1 MHLLAAQ
8 AGALQQEGEAI
19 DLAQTPGDVVFAS
32 AADSELMML
41 AAAADRA
48 ATSDLRLAN
57 LLRLSHNLS
66 VDLWLDQTVQRARL
80 VVVRLLG
87 GPAYWQYGVD
97 ELTALALSGK
107 IRLALLPG
115 DANPDPILQQRSTIH
130 PDDWTRLHA
139 LFTAG
144 GPENA
149 DTLLQAFAQLAQSS
163 PSPSRGGIKGG
174 GSPTLE
180 QSSSVPKPFHRFGLW
195 HPAHGML
202 DALPASPHPNV
213 PMLFYRAALE
223 GAGTATLEALI
234 AELEAQSLNPVPIV
248 VSTLKEGACIR
259 FVQAAFDLHPPSV
272 ILNLT
277 GFALGLDGLDD
288 KQNPFAGTDA
298 PVIQLLQGGRPEAQ
312 WAADI
317 QGLTA
322 KDLAMQV
329 VLPELDGRIGM
340 LLVGHK
346 HDAVWHERTQCP
358 LSAYA
363 PDADGI
369 RRAVTLAKNWTTL
382 RTTPRAE
389 RRVGLILANYPIRDG
404 RLANGVGY
412 DAPQSTVEIL
422 RAIAGAGYVA
432 VGAIAPPS
440 PLRGGDGGGGGSVT
454 AEVPLATPTPH
465 PSPQGG
471 GEPTGA
477 LFSNA
482 RHVRSRN
489 VARARGLRNSTTP
502 PEQHMWKLLR
512 SFTEYHFRRQV
523 PLGSYVADFA
533 SHHPKLVIE
542 LDGET
547 HFNATAAE
555 SDRRRTVF
563 LNSVGYRVLRF
574 TNSDIVTNP
583 EGIWTVIEATLTELS
598 LPSPLRGGDGSV
610 TAEVPLATPT
620 PHPSPQGGGVQVG
633 VPATGNDLIELLQS
647 GPTNAHPER
656 GTGIP
661 FPVHRYRELFAT
673 LPARIQSEVTT
684 RWGDAAADPFV
695 RGANFHLPA
704 IRLGNV
710 AVLIQPARGY
720 HLDETASYHDPDLVP
735 PHGYLAA
742 YLWLRHEFAAH
753 AVIHNGKHGNL
764 EWLPGKATALDA
776 ASYPAALWAELPQ
789 LYPFIV
795 NDPGEGTQAKRRTG
809 AVIIDHLVPPLTRA
823 ETYGPLKDLEAL
835 LDEYYAASGM
845 DRRRLAGL
853 RKRILDFTRDARL
866 DRDIG
871 LVPDEFETLKR
882 IDTFLCDLKEAQI
895 RDGLHIFGKSPTDRL
910 ERDLI
915 VALARVPRGETPGE
929 ASLIRTLADDL
940 KLGLDPLTADLGA
953 QWTGPVLAAP
963 PLPTSPARGE
973 VPSGGVRAILPQ
985 APAGTLPLGKGGAP
999 RTVGDVVE
1007 YLERLAA
1014 ELVSGR
1020 APDPDWH
1027 ATAAVLETIE
1037 HVIRPRLVASGPNEI
1052 ASLLLGLDG
1061 RFVPPGPSGAPS
1073 RGRLDVLPTGRN
1085 FYSVDIRAV
1094 PTPTAW
1100 ELGRKSA
1107 ENLLVRHFQDHGT
1120 PLRTLALSVWGTA
1133 NMRTG
1138 GDDVAQ
1144 ALAFIG
1150 AKPVWDPSSL
1160 RISGYEI
1167 IPLAKLGRP
1176 RVDVTLRISG
1186 FFRDAFP
1193 AQIALF
1199 DKAVRAIGALDEP
1212 EDQNPI
1218 AARMRTD
1225 ALELMKSGADDR
1237 AAALG
1242 AGHRIFGSKPG
1253 AYGAGLQGLMDSGNW
1268 ESKANLAEAF
1278 LNWGQYAYGANADGT
1293 PERDRFAARLSDIE
1307 AVVHNQD
1314 NREHDLLDSDDY
1326 YQFEGGL
1333 AVTAETLTGR
1343 APAAYHNDHSRP
1355 ERPVARTLA
1364 EEISRVV
1371 RSRVVNPKWIDG
1383 VKRHGYKGAFE
1394 IIATVDYMFA
1404 FAATTGAVA
1413 THHFDLAFEAFVE
1426 DEATRRF
1433 IQTNN
1438 RFGYDELIE
1447 KFNEARRRGFW
1458 TPRSNSAFAYLEDT

>member
-19 DLAQTPGDVVFAS
+19 DLAQTPGDIVFAS

-163 PSPSRGGIKGG
+163 PSPSPGGIKGG

-288 KQNPFAGTDA
+288 KQNPFVGTDA

-382 RTTPRAE
+382 RTTPRAD
-389 RRVGLILANYPIRDG
+389 RHIALVLANYPIRDG

-422 RAIAGAGYVA
+422 RAMEGAGYHF
-432 VGAIAPPS
+432 GPS
-440 PLRGGDGGGGGSVT
+440 PGAARH
-454 AEVPLATPTPH
+454 PL
-465 PSPQGG
+465 PQGERG
-471 GEPTGA
+471 D
-477 LFSNA
+477 
-482 RHVRSRN
+482 
-489 VARARGLRNSTTP
+489 VARSSPG
-502 PEQHMWKLLR
+502 
-512 SFTEYHFRRQV
+512 
-523 PLGSYVADFA
+523 
-533 SHHPKLVIE
+533 
-542 LDGET
+542 
-547 HFNATAAE
+547 
-555 SDRRRTVF
+555 
-563 LNSVGYRVLRF
+563 
-574 TNSDIVTNP
+574 
-583 EGIWTVIEATLTELS
+583 
-598 LPSPLRGGDGSV
+598 LPSPLEGEGASRSEAGEGQF
-610 TAEVPLATPT
+610 
-620 PHPSPQGGGVQVG
+620 PHD
-633 VPATGNDLIELLQS
+633 GNDLIAMLQS

-661 FPVHRYRELFAT
+661 FRVNRYRELFAT
-673 LPARIQSEVTT
+673 LPAKVQSEVTT
-684 RWGDAAADPFV
+684 RWGDPAADPFV
-695 RGANFHLPA
+695 RGDTFHLPA
-704 IRLGNV
+704 VRLGNV

-895 RDGLHIFGKSPTDRL
+895 RDGLHIFGKSPTGRL

-929 ASLIRTLADDL
+929 ASLIRALADDL
-940 KLGLDPLTADLGA
+940 KLGFDPLTADLGA
-953 QWTGPVLAAP
+953 QWTGPMLP
-963 PLPTSPARGE
+963 SPLRGGEPA
-973 VPSGGVRAILPQ
+973 
-985 APAGTLPLGKGGAP
+985 

-1007 YLERLAA
+1007 HLETLAA
-1014 ELVSGR
+1014 ALVSGP
-1020 APDPDWH
+1020 APEPDWH

-1120 PLRTLALSVWGTA
+1120 PLRSLALSVWGTA

-1193 AQIALF
+1193 AQISLF

-1293 PERDRFAARLSDIE
+1293 PERDRFAARLTDIE

-1343 APAAYHNDHSRP
+1343 TPAAYHNDHSRP

-1458 TPRSNSAFAYLEDT
+1458 TPRSNSAFAHLEDT

>member
-1 MHLLAAQ
+1 
-8 AGALQQEGEAI
+8 
-19 DLAQTPGDVVFAS
+19 V
-32 AADSELMML
+32 
-41 AAAADRA
+41 
-48 ATSDLRLAN
+48 
-57 LLRLSHNLS
+57 
-66 VDLWLDQTVQRARL
+66 
-80 VVVRLLG
+80 
-87 GPAYWQYGVD
+87 
-97 ELTALALSGK
+97 
-107 IRLALLPG
+107 IR
-115 DANPDPILQQRSTIH
+115 
-130 PDDWTRLHA
+130 
-139 LFTAG
+139 
-144 GPENA
+144 
-149 DTLLQAFAQLAQSS
+149 
-163 PSPSRGGIKGG
+163 
-174 GSPTLE
+174 
-180 QSSSVPKPFHRFGLW
+180 PFHRFGLW

-213 PMLFYRAALE
+213 PILFYRAALE

-234 AELEAQSLNPVPIV
+234 AELEARALNPIPIV

-259 FVQAAFDLHPPSV
+259 FVQSVFAEYPPSV

-288 KQNPFAGTDA
+288 KQNPFAGIDA
-298 PVIQLLQGGRPEAQ
+298 PVLQLLQGGRPEAQ

-346 HDAVWHERTQCP
+346 HDAVWHARTQCP

-363 PDADGI
+363 PDQDGI
-369 RRAVTLAKNWTTL
+369 RRAVTLAENWTAL
-382 RTTPRAE
+382 RLTARAD
-389 RRVGLILANYPIRDG
+389 RRIAIVLANYPIRDG

-422 RAIAGAGYVA
+422 KALEGAGYITG
-432 VGAIAPPS
+432 GATAHPS

-454 AEVPLATPTPH
+454 TEVPLATPTPR

-471 GEPTGA
+471 GEQVGA
-477 LFSNA
+477 LFANA
-482 RHVRSRN
+482 RHVRSRSIG
-489 VARARGLRNSTTP
+489 RARDLRNGTTP

-512 SFTEYHFRRQV
+512 LFTEHRFRRQV
-523 PLGSYVADFA
+523 PLGPYVADFA
-533 SHHPKLVIE
+533 AHHPKLVIE

-547 HFNATAAE
+547 HFSSKASE
-555 SDRRRTVF
+555 SDRRRTAY
-563 LNSVGYRVLRF
+563 LNSIGYRVLRF
-574 TNSDIVTNP
+574 TNSDIVTNS
-583 EGIWTVIEATLTELS
+583 EGVWTVVDAALTELS
-598 LPSPLRGGDGSV
+598 LPSP
-610 TAEVPLATPT
+610 
-620 PHPSPQGGGVQVG
+620 QGGGEQIG
-633 VPATGNDLIELLQS
+633 VPISGNHLIELLQS

-656 GTGIP
+656 GEGIA
-661 FPVHRYRELFAT
+661 FPVQRYRQLFAT
-673 LPARIQSEVTT
+673 LPEKVQAEVTE
-684 RWGDAAADPFV
+684 RWGDPAADPFV
-695 RGANFHLPA
+695 RGETFHLPA
-704 IRLGNV
+704 LRFGNA

-871 LVPDEFETLKR
+871 LVSDEFETLKR

-895 RDGLHIFGKSPTDRL
+895 RDGLHVFGQSPTGRL

-915 VALARVPRGETPGE
+915 VALARVPRGEAAGDV
-929 ASLIRTLADDL
+929 SLVRALADDL

-953 QWTGPVLAAP
+953 AWTGPMLP
-963 PLPTSPARGE
+963 PRGE
-973 VPSGGVRAILPQ
+973 ESV
-985 APAGTLPLGKGGAP
+985 
-999 RTVGDVVE
+999 RTVGDIVE
-1007 YLERLAA
+1007 QLEVLAA
-1014 ELVSGR
+1014 DLVDGG
-1020 APDPDWH
+1020 APEPEWH
-1027 ATAAVLETIE
+1027 ATKAVLETIE
-1037 HVIRPRLVASGPNEI
+1037 HVIRPRLAASGPNEI
-1052 ASLLLGLDG
+1052 VSLLLGLDG
-1061 RFVPPGPSGAPS
+1061 KFVPPGPSGAPS

-1120 PLRTLALSVWGTA
+1120 PLRSLALSVWGTA

-1138 GDDVAQ
+1138 GDDIAQ

-1150 AKPVWDPSSL
+1150 ARPVWDPSSL

-1167 IPLAKLGRP
+1167 TPLAKLGRP

-1225 ALELMKSGADDR
+1225 ALELMRAGADDR

-1268 ESKANLAEAF
+1268 ETKTNLAEAF

-1307 AVVHNQD
+1307 AVLHNQD

-1333 AVTAETLTGR
+1333 AVTAETLSGR

-1355 ERPVARTLA
+1355 ERPLARTLA

-1371 RSRVVNPKWIDG
+1371 RSRVVNPKWIAG

-1394 IIATVDYMFA
+1394 IIATVDYLFA
-1404 FAATTGAVA
+1404 FAATTGAVQ

-1426 DEATRRF
+1426 DDATRQF
-1433 IQTNN
+1433 IQANN
-1438 RFGYDELIE
+1438 RFGYDELIA
-1447 KFNEARRRGFW
+1447 KFNDARRRGFW
-1458 TPRSNSAFAYLEDT
+1458 TPRSNSAYQWLGSSG